1 MNEDIKYL
9 IALTQIEGVGSIL
22 ARRLIEELGSAEAV
36 FKGTPEDVAYV
47 DRLPKKVFARI
58 KKAKEAFEKA
68 EEQIGFCDRKE
79 VEIIPITS
87 KRYPYRLK
95 NTPDAPLVLYFK
107 GSAEMN
113 PNKVISVVGTRR
125 ATNYGK
131 EQARTLIQELADED
145 LQVVSGLALGIDG
158 IAHQTSV
165 DLDIPTIGVL
175 GHGLDVL
182 YPAAHR
188 NMAARMIENGGLLTE
203 FPINTIPEKEN
214 FPKRNRII
222 AGMGDATIVVESRIS
237 GGSMITADI
246 AVSYGRDVGAFP
258 GRATDFCSEGTNEL
272 IRSNKAFLMTS
283 ANDLRQQMGWEPD
296 RKIPEDRSSKRVFNE
311 LEGMELIVANLIQE
325 NGRMTIDRMAQVLDK
340 PVQEITV
347 SVTSMEIM
355 GIVRRLPGNLI
366 TLP

>member
-1 MNEDIKYL
+1 
-9 IALTQIEGVGSIL
+9 
-22 ARRLIEELGSAEAV
+22 
-36 FKGTPEDVAYV
+36 
-47 DRLPKKVFARI
+47 
-58 KKAKEAFEKA
+58 
-68 EEQIGFCDRKE
+68 
-79 VEIIPITS
+79 
-87 KRYPYRLK
+87 
-95 NTPDAPLVLYFK
+95 
-107 GSAEMN
+107 MN

-131 EQARTLIQELADED
+131 DQARTVIQELADED

-311 LEGMELIVANLIQE
+311 LEGMELTVANLIQE
-325 NGRMTIDRMAQVLDK
+325 NGRLTIDRMAQVLDK

-347 SVTSMEIM
+347 AVTSMEIM